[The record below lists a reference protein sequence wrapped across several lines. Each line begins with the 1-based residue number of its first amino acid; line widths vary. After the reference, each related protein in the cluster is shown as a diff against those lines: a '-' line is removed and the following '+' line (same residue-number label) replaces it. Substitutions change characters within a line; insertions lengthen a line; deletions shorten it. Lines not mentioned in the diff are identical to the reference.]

1 MSLSCTITTF
11 RLFRQCLIQRGVRAP
26 WEKFAPLREVRT
38 PLRKNCTPLQ
48 NFAPPSK
55 YDQFNDKIKQ
65 FSTKTAFFSY
75 WTVKFSS
82 VFACGGLFQDDW
94 FRLMSSLDAPPL
106 GILTPFPEILTWSQ
120 AVNKF
125 FNKLIILLFF
135 QRFSHLAIWKLSVS
149 RGICG
154 CCC

>member
-1 MSLSCTITTF
+1 MPDPAWGARPLGEVCTSE
-11 RLFRQCLIQRGVRAP
+11 RSSHP
-26 WEKFAPLREVRT
+26 PEKELHPSAKF
-38 PLRKNCTPLQ
+38 CTPMEK
-48 NFAPPSK
+48 SK

-135 QRFSHLAIWKLSVS
+135 QRFCHLAIWKLSVS